1 MTVQS
6 VLKNQGKT
14 DFFNGNESLALPR
27 SENEIDLIA
36 LLSLLGKV
44 KKQLIMFTFL
54 CGLIGVAVTFLL
66 PQKWTS
72 EAVITPAESAQFEA
86 LRSQLVHL
94 NVLGVERHA
103 DSQKLFKS
111 FLTKFDSQTLKASYL
126 SHSPFILSQL
136 NGAKYSAEELHRSVV
151 LVSGKI
157 TSAANIDVKRSE
169 NSPYESWTLK
179 FTAPDAQEAQQV
191 LTGYIEYVMRQVVA
205 EEVKTLQDE
214 QALTIR
220 YKQHQL
226 DLERTRLENAHN
238 VAIQRLNYSLAV
250 ANAAGIKEPVYSN
263 GQAVNDDPDFSI
275 ALGARGLAAKLD
287 IEKSIHDVAELNADL
302 LNQQHVLSQL
312 EAIKIKEIDF
322 FPFRYQMSPSLPI
335 KQDGISKPFVA
346 VIAALFGACA
356 FCMWVLGKQAVQQQR
371 ARIMGWNPDPVKESG
386 I

>member
-179 FTAPDAQEAQQV
+179 FTAPNAQEAQQV

-226 DLERTRLENAHN
+226 DWN
-238 VAIQRLNYSLAV
+238 
-250 ANAAGIKEPVYSN
+250 
-263 GQAVNDDPDFSI
+263 
-275 ALGARGLAAKLD
+275 ARGWKM
-287 IEKSIHDVAELNADL
+287 HT
-302 LNQQHVLSQL
+302 
-312 EAIKIKEIDF
+312 
-322 FPFRYQMSPSLPI
+322 M
-335 KQDGISKPFVA
+335 
-346 VIAALFGACA
+346 
-356 FCMWVLGKQAVQQQR
+356 
-371 ARIMGWNPDPVKESG
+371 
-386 I
+386 